1 MCLYL
6 KIEYLRKKIT
16 LFENNKI
23 IIKFLKLIS
32 ININI
37 FNINILILYIYYIIK
52 YILYYIIFI
61 KYIINSSK
69 LNPINSISLLLIS
82 PPLISVF

>member
-23 IIKFLKLIS
+23 IIKFLKLYQL
-32 ININI
+32 
-37 FNINILILYIYYIIK
+37 ILIYLILIY
-52 YILYYIIFI
+52 
-61 KYIINSSK
+61 
-69 LNPINSISLLLIS
+69 
-82 PPLISVF
+82 